1 MSLKKTSRM
10 KSLSLND
17 DFPIPISTSHLGSG
31 TLSSRSRH
39 SASNKR
45 VEEINKIAR
54 YIDDNV
60 IGKGAAFLGPYG
72 RRKVVYANYTSS
84 GKSLQFFEDY
94 VNKEALS
101 MLGDINCT
109 STVTGLQSKL
119 YNNEARDL
127 IKSAVNAST
136 DDEVILCDGAHS
148 SPVEVVLTLLN
159 NRINLYN
166 ESEKVLT
173 ECINKSLSSP
183 AAEQVTLFVSTC
195 EPATS
200 LEPWIDSGAQIVKVS
215 KNREGFLDLVDLEK
229 KLSSHVN
236 SQRQLVGFF
245 SAASRL
251 TGILTDDVA
260 TTILLHQYG
269 ALAMWDYS
277 MVAPYSEV
285 NMNPQ
290 LPGAAKDV
298 IYFNVNKFIG
308 GVQAPGIAVIKR
320 CLLTN
325 SNMPYNSL
333 GVIGA
338 IRAGLAIQLKESLG
352 IQSIMTRQE
361 KICKQILSHI
371 RTIPEIILLGPPG
384 MTPKRLPTICFLVK
398 HPRGAF
404 LHHRFIVAVLN
415 DVFGIQATA
424 ESHIGREIG
433 ISDKFSIEYERILTE
448 DDNEKLR
455 PGYTRISL
463 TYFMSEQ
470 ETGFILE
477 ALKMVA
483 TEAWKL
489 LPQYECDPETG
500 EWRHHSNSLA
510 KERKWLGAIRYTDG
524 RMLFSDRRI
533 SGPGTFPQNYPDC
546 LHTARCIFNRARK
559 MAQKASKSEKLVVRL
574 RDSIEPLRWYMLPGE
589 AHELLLGNS
598 QNVKNIVPFDP
609 NNISEAPALLFI
621 HRHNSLS
628 ALDIKSL
635 RNRSLPISPLQ
646 IPLQRHQSSPY
657 PVNPTNDGKTP
668 ECVSPPMVRF
678 SLGGEVTTIGNFG
691 SQRITN
697 IIANEGGTPSR
708 NRCNSWGSVPAL
720 SPQTRIHLGLAPDQ
734 QQANGAKRRQRVC
747 SCSSQTDL
755 FNTAS
760 SSENASPTPSLQNLS
775 QSGSFNECTEE
786 IQAYVKEVT
795 EELATEIK
803 SEIRE
808 VISKVE
814 DVLESSE
821 SVDMNSLSVSM
832 YNSSSEHTKSDS
844 VSVSDVTEYLK
855 EFSKEM
861 ASEVKSE
868 IREAYNTVM
877 EEHTDSGVTMRKK
890 GSQEGVHGKASDASS
905 GGDNQFCTDCFK
917 KRSESFPRPNSAI
930 GWHQPTA
937 SSPETSTPSC
947 PYTGTI
953 SKLIDPTNT
962 ASHDSG
968 INMCFTEA
976 EEIRVRHS
984 HPSTGLRTNSVP
996 ANVPEKTEF
1005 KFMEN
1010 PPGTFGR
1017 KLRNLDIKLPANV
1030 STTNSDYEKCAKRP
1044 NGHHKCD
1051 NKWHHV
1057 PKEIWTSAAEALED
1071 FSMLKAGDQVLVG
1084 VSGSSASLCLLHIL
1098 HQFSEIRNLKL
1109 TIAACTL
1116 GSSEIDP
1123 RVLML
1128 YLRDLGINY
1137 IYDQKEA
1144 SDIPSKLCSTA
1155 QKCKYN
1161 VIALAST
1168 LDNLAEEFLVSL
1180 LTKGQLN
1187 TFEMRPCSGDNAVRV
1202 IQPLIYVR
1210 ERFLEDFATQCSLP
1224 IRSSPRPLN
1233 ASNSILKVQELINPS
1248 VYDNIKSAIRPILL
1262 SRTECSRSVLDQS
1275 SNFT

>member
-45 VEEINKIAR
+45 AEEINKIAR

-60 IGKGAAFLGPYG
+60 IGKGVAFLGPYG

-127 IKSAVNAST
+127 IKSAVNASA
-136 DDEVILCDGAHS
+136 DDEVILCDGTHL
-148 SPVEVVLTLLN
+148 SPAEVVLTLLN
-159 NRINLYN
+159 NRINFSN

-183 AAEQVTLFVSTC
+183 NAEHVTLFVSTC
-195 EPATS
+195 EPARC
-200 LEPWIDSGAQIVKVS
+200 LQPWIDSGAEIVKVA

-229 KLSSHVN
+229 KLSSHMN
-236 SQRQLVGFF
+236 SQKHLVGFF

-269 ALAMWDYS
+269 ALAIWDYS

-290 LPGAAKDV
+290 LPGASKDIV
-298 IYFNVNKFIG
+298 YFNVNKFIG

-320 CLLTN
+320 CLLTTPN
-325 SNMPYNSL
+325 VPYNSL

-352 IQSIMTRQE
+352 TQSIMAREE

-433 ISDKFSIEYERILTE
+433 ISDKFSIEYERILTDE
-448 DDNEKLR
+448 DNEKLR

-463 TYFMSEQ
+463 TYFLSEQ
-470 ETGFILE
+470 EIGFILE

-574 RDSIEPLRWYMLPGE
+574 KETIEPLRWYMLPGE

-598 QNVKNIVPFDP
+598 QNVKNSVPFDP

-646 IPLQRHQSSPY
+646 IPLQRHQSSPN
-657 PVNPTNDGKTP
+657 PVNPTNDGKNS
-668 ECVSPPMVRF
+668 ECVSPPTVRF

-697 IIANEGGTPSR
+697 IIANEGGTPTR
-708 NRCNSWGSVPAL
+708 N
-720 SPQTRIHLGLAPDQ
+720 
-734 QQANGAKRRQRVC
+734 
-747 SCSSQTDL
+747 
-755 FNTAS
+755 
-760 SSENASPTPSLQNLS
+760 
-775 QSGSFNECTEE
+775 SFVECTEE

-814 DVLESSE
+814 DVLEGSD
-821 SVDMNSLSVSM
+821 SVDMNSLSISL
-832 YNSSSEHTKSDS
+832 YNTSSDSGKNDS

-877 EEHTDSGVTMRKK
+877 EEHTDPAVTLRKK
-890 GSQEGVHGKASDASS
+890 GSQEDTPDVSRAVLTRQAKVSDVVS
-905 GGDNQFCTDCFK
+905 GSESQVCTDCFK

-930 GWHQPTA
+930 GWHQQTA
-937 SSPETSTPSC
+937 SSPEASTPNC

-968 INMCFTEA
+968 INMCFSEA

-984 HPSTGLRTNSVP
+984 HPTNTFRNNSVP
-996 ANVPEKTEF
+996 LSGPEKPDFRLTDSLP
-1005 KFMEN
+1005 KTC
-1010 PPGTFGR
+1010 GGQL
-1017 KLRNLDIKLPANV
+1017 KNLDFKLNSNI
-1030 STTNSDYEKCAKRP
+1030 STKNSDHDKSAKKS
-1044 NGHHKCD
+1044 NGHQKSD
-1051 NKWHHV
+1051 IKWHHV
-1057 PKEIWTSAAEALED
+1057 PKEIWTPAAEAIED
-1071 FSMLKAGDQVLVG
+1071 FEMIKDGDQILVG

-1098 HQFSEIRNLKL
+1098 HQYTKARNLKVSL
-1109 TIAACTL
+1109 SACTL
-1116 GSSEIDP
+1116 GGSDIDP

-1128 YLRDLGINY
+1128 YLKDLGINY
-1137 IYDQKEA
+1137 IYDQKESSA
-1144 SDIPSKLCSTA
+1144 ISPKLCSIA
-1155 QKCKYN
+1155 QKWNYN
-1161 VIALAST
+1161 VVALAST

-1187 TFEMRPCSGDNAVRV
+1187 TFEMEPTTSDKQIRV

-1210 ERFLEDFATQCSLP
+1210 ERFLDDFAAYMDFPTRTTS
-1224 IRSSPRPLN
+1224 RPLN

-1262 SRTECSRSVLDQS
+1262 SRTGSSRNHDQS
-1275 SNFT
+1275 SR

>member
-17 DFPIPISTSHLGSG
+17 EFPIPISTSHLGSG

-39 SASNKR
+39 SALNKR
-45 VEEINKIAR
+45 AEEINKIVR

-127 IKSAVNAST
+127 IKSSVNASA
-136 DDEVILCDGAHS
+136 DDEVILCDGTHM
-148 SPVEVVLTLLN
+148 SPAEIVLTLLN
-159 NRINLYN
+159 NRITLCS
-166 ESEKVLT
+166 ESERILT

-183 AAEQVTLFVSTC
+183 VAEQVTLFVSTC
-195 EPATS
+195 EPIRS
-200 LEPWIDSGAQIVKVS
+200 IQPWIDSGAQIVRVS

-229 KLSSHVN
+229 KLASHKN
-236 SQRQLVGFF
+236 SQRQLIGFF

-290 LPGAAKDV
+290 LPGASKDI

-325 SNMPYNSL
+325 PNVPYNSL

-352 IQSIMTRQE
+352 TQSIMAREE

-371 RTIPEIILLGPPG
+371 RTIPEIILVGPSG
-384 MTPKRLPTICFLVK
+384 MIPKRLPTICFLVK

-433 ISDKFSIEYERILTE
+433 ISEKFSIEYERILTD

-489 LPQYECDPETG
+489 LPQYECDPITG

-533 SGPGTFPQNYPDC
+533 SGPGTFPQNYQDC

-574 RDSIEPLRWYMLPGE
+574 KENIEPLRWYMLPGE

-598 QNVKNIVPFDP
+598 QNVKNVVPFDP
-609 NNISEAPALLFI
+609 NNVSEAPALLFI

-646 IPLQRHQSSPY
+646 IPLQRHQSSPN
-657 PVNPTNDGKTP
+657 PVNPANDGKYV
-668 ECVSPPMVRF
+668 ECVSPPTVRF

-691 SQRITN
+691 SQRISN

-708 NRCNSWGSVPAL
+708 N
-720 SPQTRIHLGLAPDQ
+720 
-734 QQANGAKRRQRVC
+734 
-747 SCSSQTDL
+747 
-755 FNTAS
+755 
-760 SSENASPTPSLQNLS
+760 
-775 QSGSFNECTEE
+775 SFTECTEE

-814 DVLESSE
+814 DVLESSD
-821 SVDMNSLSVSM
+821 SVDMNSLGVSL
-832 YNSSSEHTKSDS
+832 YNTTLDSSKNDS

-868 IREAYNTVM
+868 IREAYTTVI
-877 EEHTDSGVTMRKK
+877 EEHTDPAVIMRKK
-890 GSQEGVHGKASDASS
+890 GSHEESPDTRSILVRQPKLSESAIGSES
-905 GGDNQFCTDCFK
+905 QICTDCFK

-930 GWHQPTA
+930 GWHQQTA
-937 SSPETSTPSC
+937 TSPETSTPNC

-953 SKLIDPTNT
+953 SKLIDPINT
-962 ASHDSG
+962 ASQDSG
-968 INMCFTEA
+968 INMCFTESD
-976 EEIRVRHS
+976 EVRVRHS
-984 HPSTGLRTNSVP
+984 HPSTGFRTNSVP
-996 ANVPEKTEF
+996 ANGSERPDYKLAGDNFSSNNIKKIDLKLNKTTPTTSANKEK
-1005 KFMEN
+1005 
-1010 PPGTFGR
+1010 
-1017 KLRNLDIKLPANV
+1017 I
-1030 STTNSDYEKCAKRP
+1030 AKKP
-1044 NGHHKCD
+1044 IGHAKVD

-1057 PKEIWTSAAEALED
+1057 PKEIWTPAAEALED
-1071 FSMLKAGDQVLVG
+1071 FSMVKEGDKILVG
-1084 VSGSSASLCLLHIL
+1084 LSGSTPSLCLLHIL
-1098 HQFSEIRNLKL
+1098 QQYAEIRSLNI
-1109 TIAACTL
+1109 TIGACTL

-1123 RVLML
+1123 RLLML

-1137 IYDQKEA
+1137 IFDQKE
-1144 SDIPSKLCSTA
+1144 SKEITSKLCSTA
-1155 QKCKYN
+1155 LKFKYN
-1161 VIALAST
+1161 VVALAST
-1168 LDNLAEEFLVSL
+1168 LDTLAEEFLVSL

-1187 TFEMRPCSGDNAVRV
+1187 TFEINPTSGDGAIRI

-1210 ERFLEDFATQCSLP
+1210 ERFLDDFASMENFPTRTCS
-1224 IRSSPRPLN
+1224 RPLN

-1262 SRTECSRSVLDQS
+1262 SRASGSRNVAADQS
-1275 SNFT
+1275 SKIA